1 MVAVVPTAK
10 RPRTILRT
18 EIAWREGMLTLEL
31 VEVEVDTGCEACVVG
46 D

>member
-1 MVAVVPTAK
+1 MVAVVPAAK

-31 VEVEVDTGCEACVVG
+31 VEVEFGVG
-46 D
+46 GS